1 MLVRRKQNWWRDP
14 SIITNILLA
23 IFTGG
28 LVGVGV
34 LQWHILDQTDETLRE
49 GERSNV
55 YIMDFTPKLIN
66 KEWWFVIWANN
77 SGSTRAT
84 SVRNYFTCANPNE
97 KWKVN
102 FNGTVVNPQQ
112 KSSNGACR
120 WGDDQIISI
129 GKAGIPAYI
138 SGHIFY
144 KDAFTKH
151 HVTRYCRK
159 FTLSEDPAGKS
170 FLPAVVG
177 TCEDEKY
184 PDCVDDSCPPSERE
198 PPSWQ

>member
-55 YIMDFTPKLIN
+55 YIMDFTPQLIN
-66 KEWWFVIWANN
+66 KEWRFVIWANN

-129 GKAGIPAYI
+129 GKAGIPA
-138 SGHIFY
+138 IFL
-144 KDAFTKH
+144 DIFSIRT
-151 HVTRYCRK
+151 
-159 FTLSEDPAGKS
+159 P
-170 FLPAVVG
+170 LPNTTSQDTVVNL
-177 TCEDEKY
+177 
-184 PDCVDDSCPPSERE
+184 P
-198 PPSWQ
+198 